1 MMDGSSDPLGLTA
14 YQFRLPTFE
23 GPLDVLLRLIER
35 EQLVITDISLIA
47 VTDQFLSHLAS
58 LGEQPA
64 ALIAEFAAVGGRLVL
79 LKSRSLLPRP
89 ATTIDEPDPDDLV
102 RQLEQY
108 RALKAVSEQLAV
120 LDRTALGGF
129 GRGEAVAVPD
139 APPPRLA
146 MHQPALL
153 ARALRRRLTSAVGPV
168 QVVASARI
176 VTLREMTQRLL
187 IALNRGNGSFF
198 AFRASCDSR
207 QEVLVAFLSTLML
220 VRRHVIEARQERVF
234 GDITLRVV
242 ATSDG
247 GAPLPAAAIDQSRAS

>member
-1 MMDGSSDPLGLTA
+1 MDAAIDQFGLTA

-58 LGEQPA
+58 LAEHPA
-64 ALIAEFAAVGGRLVL
+64 AMIAEFTAVGGRLVL

-120 LDRTALGGF
+120 RDRTALGGF
-129 GRGEAVAVPD
+129 ARGEAVAVPD

-146 MHQPALL
+146 IHQPALL
-153 ARALRRRLTSAVGPV
+153 ARALRRRLTTALGPV
-168 QVVASARI
+168 QVVTSARV
-176 VTLREMTQRLL
+176 VTLREMTRRLL
-187 IALNRGNGSFF
+187 TALNGGNGSFF
-198 AFRASCDSR
+198 AFRSSCASR
-207 QEVLVAFLSTLML
+207 EEVLVAFLSTLML
-220 VRRHVIEARQERVF
+220 VRRHVVEARQESVF
-234 GDITLRVV
+234 GDISLRLV
-242 ATSDG
+242 ATGDG
-247 GAPLPAAAIDQSRAS
+247 GAPLPAAAIDEPRAS

>member
-1 MMDGSSDPLGLTA
+1 MDGAIDQLALTG

-47 VTDQFLSHLAS
+47 VTEQFLDHLAG

-64 ALIAEFAAVGGRLVL
+64 TLIAEFTAVGGRLVL

-89 ATTIDEPDPDDLV
+89 ATTVEEPDPDDLV
-102 RQLEQY
+102 KQLEQY
-108 RALKAVSEQLAV
+108 RALKAVSEQLGV
-120 LDRTALGGF
+120 RDRTALGGF
-129 GRGEAVAVPD
+129 VRGDAVAMPE

-146 MHQPALL
+146 IHQPGLL
-153 ARALRRRLTSAVGPV
+153 ARALRRRLTTALGPV
-168 QVVASARI
+168 QVVASARV

-187 IALNRGNGSFF
+187 SALHGGSDSFF
-198 AFRASCDSR
+198 AFRASCESR

-220 VRRHVIEARQERVF
+220 VRRNVIEARQERVF
-234 GDITLRVV
+234 GDITLRVA
-242 ATSDG
+242 ATGDG
-247 GAPLPAAAIDQSRAS
+247 GGPVPVAATNETQAP